1 MTWSMDHGVCVSMP
15 YVFVLNNRFVQSC
28 TNLLLEGHISV
39 QLFGKELLEAV
50 VLLATDPIPNVRLAV
65 ARILKQ
71 VIIANGTLSLCRIF
85 CLLN

>member
-1 MTWSMDHGVCVSMP
+1 MCVLSIC
-15 YVFVLNNRFVQSC
+15 LNNRFVQSC
-28 TNLLLEGHISV
+28 TNLLLEGHISP

-71 VIIANGTLSLCRIF
+71 VIIANGMFPL
-85 CLLN
+85 

>member
-1 MTWSMDHGVCVSMP
+1 MFC
-15 YVFVLNNRFVQSC
+15 VLNNRFVQSS
-28 TNLLLEGHISV
+28 TNLLLEGHVSA

-71 VIIANGTLSLCRIF
+71 VIIANGTFCSL
-85 CLLN
+85 

>member
-1 MTWSMDHGVCVSMP
+1 MMACSIDHGLFAIC
-15 YVFVLNNRFVQSC
+15 LNNRFVQSC

-39 QLFGKELLEAV
+39 QLFTKELLEAV

-71 VIIANGTLSLCRIF
+71 VIIANGRF
-85 CLLN
+85 PY